1 MPSQIKH
8 LHVHSDTGGAGKAIP
23 YRSLESREKNLKSQR
38 ARRTS
43 AEGAEKKLMTAK
55 DAKKGFSLRAR
66 QDAHQIQSP
75 CDSCPAYG
83 TRISRENFR

>member
-43 AEGAEKKLMTAK
+43 AEDAEKKLMTAK

-66 QDAHQIQSP
+66 PDAHQV
-75 CDSCPAYG
+75 
-83 TRISRENFR
+83 